1 MKIKHLAV
9 ALVAAV
15 VALAGW
21 SCDKEP
27 AKTAD
32 PVQKPT
38 IGILEPEFNAENMEV
53 SVMIAPSTDATAWYW
68 MVKGGIDTEDA
79 MMTKEEG
86 AVAKKIT
93 FAVEYGIEYTITAYA
108 ENTAGKSD
116 IAEKKFCAMPEGE
129 VAITIGEV
137 TLNQET
143 MEVETTIYPS
153 KATSVWYWG
162 VAYSEEEAATM
173 EWTAV
178 EGNTAQAISF
188 PYEWAKTAILHAYA
202 ECGNIGSDVVVA
214 EAYFTP
220 SVPTITV
227 SKPHFDEAAMTV
239 SFDVTPSEDTDHW
252 WWGPYGGEVYPDVP
266 DARVLYTDN
275 EPRTVSYEVEY
286 DTEYE
291 FTFRAENAINE
302 GEEKV
307 VEFCVISPVADITI
321 ENLTAYTLDAV
332 ITKKAHC
339 VRYVAGAVHTS
350 AYDRNI
356 FIEQAQAS
364 LNPDPSYPFAVF
376 NSATESR
383 TFSEQDLVRNSRTD
397 SNENA
402 GIILLPKTSYTI
414 AVYGE
419 DGNGNYTVT
428 TKEVIVPEVELNG
441 TTAIS
446 VEVSEIGLTSANATV
461 TTDAGVKV
469 LTGYIDPALAK
480 ADTENPFDF
489 AGKSDEEIKAYIA
502 SAVKGVP
509 TIYTEAFTY
518 QLSDIFAIDTDYV
531 AYAVAIKDGKVGEV
545 AYTTFR
551 TLRPSLTGEA
561 KITAAEIEAQTSHET
576 LTVKL
581 TADSKATKVRLYA
594 APASDH
600 SAYADNLEY
609 IMDADDYQNYREE
622 YDVVNG
628 VATCVVD
635 IYHPAANYYLYA
647 SAVDANGRAGE
658 MVCVSTLAGL
668 DTEYV
673 TTIEE
678 VIEEGSLSYK
688 GTGDATLKVEIIEVV
703 DDRISA
709 HLTATAFSANVQTV
723 WFIRYNGKT
732 DEAEAQVK
740 SSLMEYVEEDGKIIG
755 SYKIAKEDWAVKYID
770 GGSSW
775 DPKYEALQSYDDQWG
790 GDVIVMVILDTENK
804 VKIHSYY
811 AAGREVVKL

>member
-1 MKIKHLAV
+1 MKIKHFAV

-21 SCDKEP
+21 SCDNEP
-27 AKTAD
+27 VET
-32 PVQKPT
+32 PIQKPT
-38 IGILEPEFNAENMEV
+38 IGIMEPEFNAETMEL

-68 MVKGGIDTEDA
+68 MVKGGVDTEDA

-86 AVAKKIT
+86 AVAKEIKFT
-93 FAVEYGIEYTITAYA
+93 VEYGVEYTITAYA
-108 ENTAGKSD
+108 ENKAGKSD

-129 VAITIGEV
+129 VTITIGEA
-137 TLNQET
+137 TLNEET
-143 MEVETTIYPS
+143 MEVEATIYPS
-153 KATSVWYWG
+153 NATTTWFWG

-178 EGNTAQAISF
+178 EGNTEEAISF
-188 PYEWAKTAILHAYA
+188 PYEWGKTATIHAYA
-202 ECGNIGSDVVVA
+202 TCGNIVSEVVTTEV
-214 EAYFTP
+214 YFTP
-220 SVPTITV
+220 AVPTITV
-227 SKPHFDEAAMTV
+227 SKPHFDEATMTV

-252 WWGPYGGEVYPDVP
+252 WWGPYGGDAYPDVP
-266 DARVLYTDN
+266 GARTFYEDN

-291 FTFRAENAINE
+291 FTFCAENAINE
-302 GEEKV
+302 GEKRV

-332 ITKKAHC
+332 VTKKAHC

-356 FIEQAQAS
+356 FVEQAQAS
-364 LNPDPSYPFAVF
+364 LNPDPSYPFAIF

-383 TFSEQDLVRNSRTD
+383 TFSEQDLVRNSLTS
-397 SNENA
+397 SNESA

-441 TTAIS
+441 TTPIS
-446 VEVSEIGLTSANATV
+446 VEVSEVGLTSAYATV
-461 TTDAGVKV
+461 TTEVGAKV

-480 ADTENPFDF
+480 ADTENPFNF
-489 AGKSDEEIKAYIA
+489 EGKSEAEIKAYIA
-502 SAVKGVP
+502 GAVKGVP
-509 TIYTEAFTY
+509 TIYSEAFTY

-531 AYAVAIKDGKVGEV
+531 AYAVAIKEGKVGDV

-561 KITAAEIEAQTSHET
+561 TITAATIEPQTSHET

-600 SAYADNLEY
+600 SAYAGNLEY

-622 YDVVNG
+622 YDIIDG
-628 VATCVVD
+628 VATCVVN
-635 IYHPAANYYLYA
+635 IYHPAANYYMYA

-658 MVCVSTLAGL
+658 MVCVATLAGL

-703 DDRISA
+703 EDRISA
-709 HLTATAFSANVQTV
+709 HLTATAFSANVDTV
-723 WFIRYNGKT
+723 WFIRYNGKVE
-732 DEAEAQVK
+732 EAEAQVK

-790 GDVIVMVILDTENK
+790 GDVVVMVILDTEGK
-804 VKIHSYY
+804 VKIHSHY

>member
-1 MKIKHLAV
+1 MRIKQLAA

-27 AKTAD
+27 VET
-32 PVQKPT
+32 PVQKPS
-38 IGILEPEFNAENMEV
+38 IGIMEPEFNAETMEL

-68 MVKGGIDTEDA
+68 MVKGGFDTEDA

-86 AVAKKIT
+86 AAAKEIKFT
-93 FAVEYGIEYTITAYA
+93 VEYGVEYTITAYA
-108 ENTAGKSD
+108 ENKAGKSD

-129 VAITIGEV
+129 VAIALGEV
-137 TLNQET
+137 TLHEESMHAMIT
-143 MEVETTIYPS
+143 VYPS
-153 KATSVWYWG
+153 KASTCWYWG
-162 VAYSEEEAATM
+162 VIDTDDENSEI
-173 EWTAV
+173 EWTADDYINEKV
-178 EGNTAQAISF
+178 ITFS
-188 PYEWAKTAILHAYA
+188 YEWGKKLEFRAYA
-202 ECGNIGSDVVVA
+202 TCGDIVSEVVTTEV
-214 EAYFTP
+214 YFTP
-220 SVPTITV
+220 AVPSITV
-227 SKPHFDEAAMTV
+227 SKPHFDEAKMTV

-286 DTEYE
+286 DIEYE

-302 GEEKV
+302 GESKV
-307 VEFCVISPVADITI
+307 VEFSVISPVAEIAI

-332 ITKKAHC
+332 VTKKSHC

-364 LNPDPSYPFAVF
+364 LNPDPSYPFAIF

-383 TFSEQDLVRNSRTD
+383 TFSEQDLVRNSLTS
-397 SNENA
+397 SNESA

-419 DGNGNYTVT
+419 DAKGNHTVT
-428 TKEVIVPEVELNG
+428 TKEVVVPEVELNG
-441 TTAIS
+441 NTPIS
-446 VEVSEIGLTSANATV
+446 VEVSEVGLTSAKATV
-461 TTDAGVKV
+461 TTEGGAKV

-489 AGKSDEEIKAYIA
+489 AGKSDQQIKAYIA
-502 SAVKGVP
+502 GAVKGVP

-518 QLSDIFAIDTDYV
+518 ELSNLFAIDTDYI

-545 AYTTFR
+545 AYTTFH

-581 TADSKATKVRLYA
+581 TADAKAKKVRLYA

-622 YDVVNG
+622 YEIENG
-628 VATCVVD
+628 VATCVIN
-635 IYHPAANYYLYA
+635 IYHPAANYYMYA

-658 MVCVSTLAGL
+658 MVCVATLAGL
-668 DTEYV
+668 ETEYV

-678 VIEEGSLSYK
+678 VIAEGSLSYN

-709 HLTATAFSANVQTV
+709 HLTATQFSDNVDTV
-723 WFIRYNGKT
+723 WFIRFNGKT
-732 DEAEAQVK
+732 SEVESQVK
-740 SSLMEYVEEDGKIIG
+740 SSLIEYVEEDGKIIG
-755 SYKIAKEDWAVKYID
+755 SYKIAKEDWVVKYID

-775 DPKYEALQSYDDQWG
+775 DPKYEALQSYDDSWG
-790 GDVIVMVILDTENK
+790 GDIIVMVILDTAGK

>member
-1 MKIKHLAV
+1 MKLRKFAV
-9 ALVAAV
+9 AIMAAV

-21 SCDKEP
+21 SCDKETAETP
-27 AKTAD
+27 A
-32 PVQKPT
+32 QKPT
-38 IGILEPEFNAENMEV
+38 IGIMEPEFNAETMEV
-53 SVMIAPSTDATAWYW
+53 SVMIVPSSDATAWYW
-68 MVKGGIDTEDA
+68 MVKGGVDTEDA
-79 MMTKEEG
+79 MMTKEDG
-86 AVAKKIT
+86 AAGKEIKFT
-93 FAVEYGIEYTITAYA
+93 AQYGVEYTITAYA
-108 ENTAGKSD
+108 ENKAGKSD

-129 VAITIGEV
+129 VALTIGEI
-137 TLNQET
+137 TLNEQTSMAEA
-143 MEVETTIYPS
+143 TIYPS
-153 KATSVWYWG
+153 KATEVWYWQSYATD
-162 VAYSEEEAATM
+162 VDNSTLEWNVVESNSEM
-173 EWTAV
+173 V
-178 EGNTAQAISF
+178 ISF
-188 PYEWAKTAILHAYA
+188 PYTWGKTMELRAYA
-202 ECGNIGSDVVVA
+202 ECGNITSDIVTA
-214 EAYFTP
+214 QCFFELA
-220 SVPTITV
+220 VPTITV
-227 SKPHFDEAAMTV
+227 SKPHFDEAAMSV

-252 WWGPYGGEVYPDVP
+252 YYGIYN
-266 DARVLYTDN
+266 DAEDANYTVV
-275 EPRTVSYEVEY
+275 EGSEAKSVEFKVEY
-286 DTEYE
+286 DREYQ
-291 FTFRAENAINE
+291 FIFRAENAINE
-302 GEEKV
+302 GEEKIV
-307 VEFCVISPVADITI
+307 DFTVISPVADITI

-332 ITKKAHC
+332 VTKKEHC

-356 FIEQAQAS
+356 FVEQALAS
-364 LNPDPSYPFAVF
+364 LNPDPSYPFAIF

-402 GIILLPKTSYTI
+402 GIILVPKTSYTI

-419 DGNGNYTVT
+419 DAKGNYTVT
-428 TKEVIVPEVELNG
+428 TKEVVIPEVELNG
-441 TTAIS
+441 TTPVS
-446 VEVSEIGLTSANATV
+446 VEVSEIGLTSAYTTV
-461 TTDAGVKV
+461 TTEVGAKV
-469 LTGYIDPALAK
+469 LSGYIDPALAK

-489 AGKSDEEIKAYIA
+489 EGKSEAEIKAYIA

-509 TIYTEAFTY
+509 AIYSEPISY

-531 AYAVAIKDGKVGEV
+531 AYAVAIKDGKVGQV

-551 TLRPSLTGEA
+551 TLRPSLTGVA
-561 KITAAEIEAQTSHET
+561 KITDAEIEAQTSHET

-581 TADSKATKVRLYA
+581 TVDANATKVRLYA
-594 APASDH
+594 APSSDH

-622 YDVVNG
+622 YEIVDG

-647 SAVDANGRAGE
+647 SAVDVNGRAGE
-658 MVCVSTLAGL
+658 MVCVTTLAGL
-668 DTEYV
+668 ETEYY
-673 TTIEE
+673 TTMEE

-709 HLTATAFSANVQTV
+709 HLTATAFSDNVDTV
-723 WFIRYNGKT
+723 WFIRYNGT
-732 DEAEAQVK
+732 TAEVEAQVK
-740 SSLMEYVEEDGKIIG
+740 SSLKEYVEEDGKIIG

-790 GDVIVMVILDTENK
+790 GDIVVMVILDTDGK

-811 AAGREVVKL
+811 AAGREVVKF

>member
-9 ALVAAV
+9 VLVAAV

-86 AVAKKIT
+86 AAAKKIT

-143 MEVETTIYPS
+143 MELEATIYPS
-153 KATSVWYWG
+153 KATTTWFWG

-202 ECGNIGSDVVVA
+202 TCGNIASDVVDA

-220 SVPTITV
+220 SVPTIIV

-252 WWGPYGGEVYPDVP
+252 YYGIYD
-266 DARVLYTDN
+266 DADDASYSVVDGN
-275 EPRTVSYEVEY
+275 ETKTVSFAVEY
-286 DTEYE
+286 DKEYQ
-291 FTFRAENAINE
+291 FIFRAENAINE

-307 VEFCVISPVADITI
+307 VEFCVISPVAEIAI

-356 FIEQAQAS
+356 FVEQAQAS

-561 KITAAEIEAQTSHET
+561 KITSAEIETQTSHET

-622 YDVVNG
+622 YSIENG

-635 IYHPAANYYLYA
+635 IYHPAAKYYLYA

-673 TTIEE
+673 TTMEE

-688 GTGDATLKVEIIEVV
+688 GTGDATLKVNVIEVV

-709 HLTATAFSANVQTV
+709 ELTATQFSSNVDKV
-723 WFIRYNGKT
+723 WFIRFNGKT
-732 DEAEAQVK
+732 SEVEAQVK
-740 SSLMEYVEEDGKIIG
+740 EALIEYVENNKIIG

-790 GDVIVMVILDTENK
+790 GDVIVMVILDTDGK

-811 AAGREVVKL
+811 AAGREVVEL

>member
-1 MKIKHLAV
+1 MRIKQLA
-9 ALVAAV
+9 AAIVAAV

-27 AKTAD
+27 VET
-32 PVQKPT
+32 PVQKPS
-38 IGILEPEFNAENMEV
+38 IGIMEPEFNAETMEL

-68 MVKGGIDTEDA
+68 MVKGGFDTEDA

-86 AVAKKIT
+86 AAAKEIKFT
-93 FAVEYGIEYTITAYA
+93 VEYGVEYTITAYA
-108 ENTAGKSD
+108 ENKAGKSD

-129 VAITIGEV
+129 VAIALGEV
-137 TLNQET
+137 TLHEESMHAMIT
-143 MEVETTIYPS
+143 VYPS
-153 KATSVWYWG
+153 KASTCWYWG
-162 VAYSEEEAATM
+162 VIDTDDENSEI
-173 EWTAV
+173 EWTADDYINEKV
-178 EGNTAQAISF
+178 ITFS
-188 PYEWAKTAILHAYA
+188 YEWGKKLEFRAYA
-202 ECGNIGSDVVVA
+202 TCGDIVSEVVTTEV
-214 EAYFTP
+214 YFTP
-220 SVPTITV
+220 AVPSITV
-227 SKPHFDEAAMTV
+227 SKPHFDEAKMTV

-286 DTEYE
+286 DIEYE

-302 GEEKV
+302 GESKV
-307 VEFCVISPVADITI
+307 VEFSVISPVAEIAI

-350 AYDRNI
+350 TYDRNI

-376 NSATESR
+376 NSATESC

-419 DGNGNYTVT
+419 DAKGNYTVT

-441 TTAIS
+441 NTPIS
-446 VEVSEIGLTSANATV
+446 VEVSEIGLTSAKATV
-461 TTDAGVKV
+461 TTEAGAKV

-489 AGKSDEEIKAYIA
+489 TGKSDQQIKAYIA

-518 QLSDIFAIDTDYV
+518 ELSDLFAIDTDYI

-545 AYTTFR
+545 AYTTFH

-581 TADSKATKVRLYA
+581 TADAKAKKVRLYA

-622 YDVVNG
+622 YEIENG
-628 VATCVVD
+628 VATCVIN
-635 IYHPAANYYLYA
+635 IYHPAANYYMYA

-658 MVCVSTLAGL
+658 MVCVATLAGL
-668 DTEYV
+668 ETEYV

-678 VIEEGSLSYK
+678 VIAEGSLSYN

-709 HLTATAFSANVQTV
+709 HLTATQFSDNVDTV
-723 WFIRYNGKT
+723 WFIRFNGKT
-732 DEAEAQVK
+732 SEVESQVK
-740 SSLMEYVEEDGKIIG
+740 SSLIEYVEEDGKIIG
-755 SYKIAKEDWAVKYID
+755 SYKIAKEDWVVKYID

-775 DPKYEALQSYDDQWG
+775 DPKYEALQSYDDSWG
-790 GDVIVMVILDTENK
+790 GDIIVMVILDTAGK

>member
-86 AVAKKIT
+86 AAAKKIT

-143 MEVETTIYPS
+143 MELEATIYPS
-153 KATSVWYWG
+153 KATTTWFWS

-202 ECGNIGSDVVVA
+202 VCGNIASDVVDA

-220 SVPTITV
+220 SVPTIIV

-239 SFDVTPSEDTDHW
+239 NFDVTPSEDTDHW
-252 WWGPYGGEVYPDVP
+252 YYGIYD
-266 DARVLYTDN
+266 DADDASYSVVDGN
-275 EPRTVSYEVEY
+275 EAKTVSFAVEY
-286 DTEYE
+286 DKEYQ
-291 FTFRAENAINE
+291 FIFRAENAINE

-307 VEFCVISPVADITI
+307 VEFCVISPVAEIAI

-356 FIEQAQAS
+356 FVEQAQAS

-397 SNENA
+397 SSENA

-531 AYAVAIKDGKVGEV
+531 AYAVAINDGKVGEV

-561 KITAAEIEAQTSHET
+561 KITSAEIEAQTSHET

-635 IYHPAANYYLYA
+635 IYHPATKYYLYA

-688 GTGDATLKVEIIEVV
+688 GTGDATLKVNVIEVV

-709 HLTATAFSANVQTV
+709 ELTATQFSSNVDKV
-723 WFIRYNGKT
+723 WFIRFNGKVSEVET
-732 DEAEAQVK
+732 QVK
-740 SSLMEYVEEDGKIIG
+740 EALIEYVENNKIIG

-790 GDVIVMVILDTENK
+790 GDVIVMVILDTDGK